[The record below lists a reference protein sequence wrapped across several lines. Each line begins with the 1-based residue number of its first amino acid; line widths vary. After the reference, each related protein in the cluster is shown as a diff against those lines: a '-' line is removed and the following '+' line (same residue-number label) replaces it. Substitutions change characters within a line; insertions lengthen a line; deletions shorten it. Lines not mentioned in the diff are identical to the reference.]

1 VAFGKLDRKANLA
14 NSGFETKPIGGL
26 EKRSVAVA
34 LKGVV
39 EEEET
44 TGLNPLL
51 RATRVFKVSKTEGL
65 TVLGLLSR
73 LEEDFNLRL

>member
-1 VAFGKLDRKANLA
+1 VFGKLERKANLA
-14 NSGFETKPIGGL
+14 NSGLGAKLVEGL
-26 EKRSVAVA
+26 EYRSILVA

-39 EEEET
+39 EEEEA

-51 RATRVFKVSKTEGL
+51 RATRVFRVSKTEGL